1 MLPHGEVTQDELE
14 AYLRPPPPPP
24 NPFIKNRDEAP
35 KAVVPIPN
43 QIASRRLINPMLN
56 ARAEAT
62 TSLGVYLRSL
72 DHTSDGGAVEFL
84 KMKGAQIP
92 A

>member
-1 MLPHGEVTQDELE
+1 MLPRSKITQDELE

-62 TSLGVYLRSL
+62 TALGAYLRSL
-72 DHTSDGGAVEFL
+72 DHTSNGGVVEFL
-84 KMKGAQIP
+84 KMKGARIP